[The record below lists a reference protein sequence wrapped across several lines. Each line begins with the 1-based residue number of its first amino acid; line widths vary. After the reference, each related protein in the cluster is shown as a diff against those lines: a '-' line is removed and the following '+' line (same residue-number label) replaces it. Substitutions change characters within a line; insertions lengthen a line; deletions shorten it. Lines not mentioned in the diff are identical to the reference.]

1 MIVSS
6 SDWTGYND
14 AITYQESNYYCMVSS
29 GCVITVAKPYTI
41 NEESG
46 DECVIVKITNKNNK
60 P

>member
-1 MIVSS
+1 
-6 SDWTGYND
+6 
-14 AITYQESNYYCMVSS
+14 MVSS

-46 DECVIVKITNKNNK
+46 DECVIVKVTNKNNK